1 MISKIY
7 ANGKDEIE
15 FLENLKKRSGETN
28 KKVEQVVSE
37 IIENVK
43 ENGDKAV
50 NDYTLKFDGSLPE
63 YSLSSAVLARA
74 MMSRL
79 RSGVS
84 RNSSFSR
91 RMS

>member
-50 NDYTLKFDGSLPE
+50 NDYTLNLT
-63 YSLSSAVLARA
+63 AVC
-74 MMSRL
+74 
-79 RSGVS
+79 
-84 RNSSFSR
+84 RNIMKYR